1 MQLVVLLASLLL
13 LPQPTR
19 ALLVNNSLPLSNA
32 SGAILDCADGTYTF
46 SGGRWWAHC
55 VSYGLCAA
63 PLPQGCSGYPAPDAC
78 GARPD
83 HYVSIFSSPD
93 LTPGSWR
100 AEGAALRAGE
110 RRPGILYRPHLAFS
124 AATGRWVLWANV
136 HQVGVFQGYI
146 AATAASISG
155 PFAVAAPAVNLT
167 RVLATNNCG
176 DFDLWTDPGSGA
188 GYAIYTCGHVMGV
201 EALSVDFLSSTGRA
215 SAPFPT
221 YFVEAPAIFR
231 RGAAYFALFS
241 GCCCCCRP
249 GSGAMVHTAA
259 SALGPWTLV
268 NSTALPDGDVVCAR
282 PRRAG
287 GGGGGGGGGGAAGG
301 WALPAPADTP
311 NQGCAYKNAGPPR
324 ADNVSAA
331 RSQLNSL
338 IHLPDGRI
346 VYTGNRWGQ
355 APDGIKS
362 HEPQAWLPL
371 LFDAAGSIQPLV
383 WEDAWEL

>member
-1 MQLVVLLASLLL
+1 MQPLALLAALLL
-13 LPQPTR
+13 LLARPAR
-19 ALLVNNSLPLSNA
+19 ALFVNNSLPLSNA

-63 PLPQGCSGYPAPDAC
+63 PLPLGCSGYPAPGAC
-78 GARPD
+78 GARLD
-83 HYVSIFSSPD
+83 HFVSIFSSPD

-110 RRPGILYRPHLAFS
+110 RRPGILYRPHLAYS

-176 DFDLWTDPGSGA
+176 DFDLWTDAGSGA
-188 GYAIYTCGHVMGV
+188 GYVIYTCGHVMGV
-201 EALSVDFLSSTGRA
+201 EALTPDLLA
-215 SAPFPT
+215 SAGAVSALFPT

-231 RGAAYFALFS
+231 RGATYFALFS
-241 GCCCCCRP
+241 WCCCFCRQ

-259 SALGPWTLV
+259 SPLGPWVLV
-268 NSTALPDGDVVCAR
+268 NSTALPDGDVVCER
-282 PRRAG
+282 PPA
-287 GGGGGGGGGGAAGG
+287 AAGWG
-301 WALPAPADTP
+301 LPAPADTP
-311 NQGCAYKNAGPPR
+311 NPGCAYASAGAPR
-324 ADNVSAA
+324 TDTVSAA

-338 IHLPDGRI
+338 ISLPDGRM

-371 LFDAAGSIQPLV
+371 RFNAAGGIEPLV
-383 WEDAWEL
+383 WQDTWEL

>member
-1 MQLVVLLASLLL
+1 
-13 LPQPTR
+13 
-19 ALLVNNSLPLSNA
+19 VNNSLPLSNA

-201 EALSVDFLSSTGRA
+201 EALTPDLLASTGA
-215 SAPFPT
+215 VSALFPT
-221 YFVEAPAIFR
+221 YFVEAPVLFR
-231 RGAAYFALFS
+231 RGGTYFALF
-241 GCCCCCRP
+241 GYCCCECSALRGRP
-249 GSGAMVHTAA
+249 GAVRLAPSPLAAQQPLAPPPRPHRAQAFATRALAPWSGRRRTPWGPGPWPAAA
-259 SALGPWTLV
+259 SGQ
-268 NSTALPDGDVVCAR
+268 TATWRAWRRPRAAAAPRCAR
-282 PRRAG
+282 WQRPPQQTRPTRA
-287 GGGGGGGGGGAAGG
+287 
-301 WALPAPADTP
+301 APTATP
-311 NQGCAYKNAGPPR
+311 LRPR
-324 ADNVSAA
+324 AQTRSAPCA
-331 RSQLNSL
+331 RSRT
-338 IHLPDGRI
+338 P
-346 VYTGNRWGQ
+346 
-355 APDGIKS
+355 
-362 HEPQAWLPL
+362 
-371 LFDAAGSIQPLV
+371 
-383 WEDAWEL
+383 